1 MILQP
6 ERSHKNVG
14 NGLLDQAE
22 LSCATLANGVHEQ
35 IDKRPVLPRSGQQ
48 KTKIVLM
55 SRNLQNTLPHTG
67 WSDSQDD
74 SRIM

>member
-22 LSCATLANGVHEQ
+22 LS
-35 IDKRPVLPRSGQQ
+35 RSPRGGQQ

-55 SRNLQNTLPHTG
+55 SKNLQNTLPHTG